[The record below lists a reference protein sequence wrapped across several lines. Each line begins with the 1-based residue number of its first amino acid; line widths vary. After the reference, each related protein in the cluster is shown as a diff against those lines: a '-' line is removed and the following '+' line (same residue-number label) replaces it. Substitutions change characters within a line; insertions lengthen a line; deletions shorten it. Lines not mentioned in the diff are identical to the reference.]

1 MQACSPRASW
11 WSRQCHRRAAAQ
23 QTATDRRRCAP
34 KRPVRPCYAARCSR
48 WPIGCARWASHC
60 CMVVDTETKYR
71 SAAPGF
77 ARELAERAGG
87 RYYRLPGAEE
97 GVFTDAV
104 LRGRHARGD
113 GERTGDGARR
123 HRGRQAAC
131 ARAAVMARL
140 IKICCR
146 MRPPTEH
153 RARPLASRQVAPAHA
168 ARGPCPRPRAVG
180 AGGAARW
187 AARASHSLPR
197 PPPSAPK
204 QRYGPYV
211 ATPFPRARAQAR
223 GRAGAAGG

>member
-1 MQACSPRASW
+1 MQPPGVLVEQTVPPPSGGAADGDGQAALRTKAASQAVLRSEVLEMADRLRALL
-11 WSRQCHRRAAAQ
+11 
-23 QTATDRRRCAP
+23 
-34 KRPVRPCYAARCSR
+34 
-48 WPIGCARWASHC
+48 
-60 CMVVDTETKYR
+60 VVDTESKYR

-153 RARPLASRQVAPAHA
+153 RARPLASRQVAPARA
-168 ARGPCPRPRAVG
+168 ARGPCPRTRAVG